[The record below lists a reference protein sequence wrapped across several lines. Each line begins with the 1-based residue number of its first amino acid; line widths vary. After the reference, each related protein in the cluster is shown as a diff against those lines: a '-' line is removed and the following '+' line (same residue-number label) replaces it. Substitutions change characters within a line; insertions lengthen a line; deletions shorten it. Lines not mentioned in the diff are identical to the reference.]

1 MSDMAIFI
9 EDNPSASVRQAAAR
23 PHMFVVESFTTFN
36 SRYSSHCVVY
46 DTLGRVIDSFDTD
59 LNDRVKRDPVDA
71 AWSRGYRIGQY
82 LGRGTFMLMS

>member
-1 MSDMAIFI
+1 MSDMII
-9 EDNPSASVRQAAAR
+9 SVTDDVSESVQLAAAR
-23 PHMFVVESFTTFN
+23 PHMFVIESFTTFN

-59 LNDRVKRDPVDA
+59 PNDRVKRDPVDA